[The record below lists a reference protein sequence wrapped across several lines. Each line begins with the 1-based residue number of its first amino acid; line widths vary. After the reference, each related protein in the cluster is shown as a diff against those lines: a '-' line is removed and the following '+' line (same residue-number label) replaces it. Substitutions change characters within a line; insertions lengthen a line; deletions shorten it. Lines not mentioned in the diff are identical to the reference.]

1 MSMSASAPVE
11 TGVNLAGPL
20 DQINTWVSQWGTGAQ
35 ILGATILGIC
45 AIIVGIQIGTKSV
58 VSEGSSGTGTRQSIS
73 KLFQI
78 ALAGVVIGAALLLV
92 PMIVNIGKGSGTPTP
107 AEPVAATTAPA

>member
-1 MSMSASAPVE
+1 MSFTISTAAE
-11 TGVNLAGPL
+11 TAANLAGPL
-20 DQINTWVSQWGTGAQ
+20 DQVNTWVGQWGTGAQ

-58 VSEGSSGTGTRQSIS
+58 ASEGSSGTGTRQSIS

-92 PMIVNIGKGSGTPTP
+92 PMLVNIGKGSGTPAP
-107 AEPVAATTAPA
+107 AEPAPAATAAA

>member
-1 MSMSASAPVE
+1 MSSGTSTSAAAAVI
-11 TGVNLAGPL
+11 LAGPL
-20 DQINTWVSQWGTGAQ
+20 DQINTWVGQWGTGAQ
-35 ILGATILGIC
+35 ILGGTILGIC

-58 VSEGSSGTGTRQSIS
+58 VNEGGSGTGTRQSIS

-92 PMIVNIGKGSGTPTP
+92 PMLVNIGKGSGTPAP
-107 AEPVAATTAPA
+107 AEPTAATAPA

>member
-1 MSMSASAPVE
+1 MNNLSSVRPVAL
-11 TGVNLAGPL
+11 NLAGPL
-20 DQINTWVSQWGTGAQ
+20 DQVNTWVSQWGTGAQ
-35 ILGATILGIC
+35 ILGGTILGIC

-92 PMIVNIGKGSGTPTP
+92 PMLVNIGKGSGTPAP
-107 AEPVAATTAPA
+107 AEPAAAPTAPA